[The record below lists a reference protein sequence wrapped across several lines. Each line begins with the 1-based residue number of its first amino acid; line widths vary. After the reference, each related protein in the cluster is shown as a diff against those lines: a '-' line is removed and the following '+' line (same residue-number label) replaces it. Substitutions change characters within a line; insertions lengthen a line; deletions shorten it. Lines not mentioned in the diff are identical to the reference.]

1 MPQVAIFSDQAV
13 QPRTIRDTHVWAIYS
28 DIMKNPLHE
37 PPSLRIEPQGTS
49 GKVSLL
55 MFDGQHK
62 TVANWLMGRDTVVAK
77 IYLNLEEVQA
87 IELVNSIQAKIKKL
101 PLSAFELAAKMSDEW
116 QTHWRLYAAKRG
128 RRPLSGVGV

>member
-1 MPQVAIFSDQAV
+1 
-13 QPRTIRDTHVWAIYS
+13 
-28 DIMKNPLHE
+28 
-37 PPSLRIEPQGTS
+37 
-49 GKVSLL
+49 

-116 QTHWRLYAAKRG
+116 QTHWQRYELGGNRARVRA
-128 RRPLSGVGV
+128 GVHSTAS